1 MKYLSESVLLF
12 ILFLACF
19 SCSST
24 KQLKISFTEPSP
36 VDLSNHIRKIGIVN
50 SSKANGEKSYAN
62 GLEQLI
68 VMEERWLAE
77 KGTEAA
83 LTGLFDELAEDT
95 RFDTVKILDK
105 IPNNTMDFGDNPD
118 NDTWQ
123 KITMICKENGVDA
136 LFSLASHKMETEFS
150 FKKTKLDQI
159 DMMRERIKVTG
170 QEITLETL
178 IENGWRIYD
187 PKQGILIDAFTT
199 NEQLKSSAK
208 GINAIAALQSIDN
221 RRENLLKQS
230 KQLGSSYGNRIQ
242 PRELSVYRDYYSTGS
257 HKMEL
262 ADKKIEGGFYS
273 EANKLWKQ
281 EITNPK
287 TKISSR
293 ACYNLAVL
301 SEFNGDLNNALKWAV
316 KSYAL
321 DNAKDTESYIKEL
334 EYRQTYTT
342 VHSNGVATTEFLD

>member
-136 LFSLASHKMETEFS
+136 LF
-150 FKKTKLDQI
+150 
-159 DMMRERIKVTG
+159 
-170 QEITLETL
+170 
-178 IENGWRIYD
+178 
-187 PKQGILIDAFTT
+187 
-199 NEQLKSSAK
+199 
-208 GINAIAALQSIDN
+208 
-221 RRENLLKQS
+221 
-230 KQLGSSYGNRIQ
+230 
-242 PRELSVYRDYYSTGS
+242 
-257 HKMEL
+257 
-262 ADKKIEGGFYS
+262 
-273 EANKLWKQ
+273 
-281 EITNPK
+281 
-287 TKISSR
+287 
-293 ACYNLAVL
+293 
-301 SEFNGDLNNALKWAV
+301 
-316 KSYAL
+316 
-321 DNAKDTESYIKEL
+321 
-334 EYRQTYTT
+334 
-342 VHSNGVATTEFLD
+342 